1 MNKTLRFVRILYL
14 VLFRYSAAA
23 DFVEQFST
31 LEAPGGYKISPRYIG
46 SAYCKCNTIEFSYA
60 IEIIEFI

>member
-46 SAYCKCNTIEFSYA
+46 SAYCKI
-60 IEIIEFI
+60 